1 MNKPVSGRKPT
12 SPLMDALRL
21 FLHNKPAVFALG
33 MILLLAFAAISGQ
46 ALVGKKP
53 TDDQL
58 ALMEKA
64 EVTGDTL
71 DMQVNRNAV
80 LDHTKTELKDT
91 FERPYIST
99 LLAAPF
105 GGYDADDEEF
115 IRKSYHDRQLAQG
128 VSEDKIVPLTDEEV
142 SAVRKEGISSDGEK
156 TYYLGTDD
164 LGRDVLARL
173 WAGSSISL
181 TIGFLAVGISVLL
194 GITLGGIA
202 GYFGRSRVRLP
213 LLATLLLT
221 AAGGILWA
229 AEFVAAAVPLLVLA
243 GLFFLVQL
251 AMAVMGK
258 RYKSAIAFAVV
269 LAISFGVMMYNRHVE
284 TSTPEGM
291 AFTHAS
297 LVADQSYEL
306 LREIRDLGS
315 AQKLVE
321 DKDPDALEE
330 SDVLEMQLAIEHKQ
344 AELDLELVRHDLIVH
359 QAQVEIAE
367 RSVPEHEDRVEYL
380 RSLGLEED
388 AAAVEKILEGEK
400 KRLEG
405 LSDKAEAL
413 EKAIEEQ
420 QGKTDA
426 ALEQGVGDI
435 KLQSSNALLERRADL
450 RGKVVS
456 KFRAERDN
464 RFETLVKGKTLDG
477 STRYSTYRVL
487 RHFLTAVILYLLLVV
502 TSLLVAADAQAASGE
517 DKGPLSKVFIPT
529 ITVDDLVMR
538 FTEIMLTIPVLFLI
552 LMVLALFERDVY
564 IVMAVIGLTSWM
576 GTTRFVRA
584 EILSLREQDFI
595 QAARA
600 LGVSD
605 SRIIWRHLVPNAISP
620 VLVSATIG
628 VAGAVLAESTLSF
641 LGIGAGPD
649 QDTWGKILA
658 DGRLFL
664 QDAAWLTWI
673 PGIAI
678 LITVLSFNLLGEGLR
693 EAFNPKLRGR

>member
-1 MNKPVSGRKPT
+1 MSNGTQTRKPT
-12 SPLMDALRL
+12 SPLRDAFRL
-21 FLHNKPAVFALG
+21 FLRNKPAVIALA
-33 MILLLAFAAISGQ
+33 MIILLALAAGSGQ
-46 ALVGKKP
+46 WLVGKKP
-53 TDDQL
+53 TEDQL
-58 ALMEKA
+58 KLMEKA
-64 EVTGDTL
+64 AITGDEL
-71 DMQVNRNAV
+71 DIKVNKDAL

-91 FERPYIST
+91 FLP
-99 LLAAPF
+99 
-105 GGYDADDEEF
+105 
-115 IRKSYHDRQLAQG
+115 
-128 VSEDKIVPLTDEEV
+128 PLTRSDETG
-142 SAVRKEGISSDGEK
+142 KF
-156 TYYLGTDD
+156 YWLGTDN

-202 GYFGRSRVRLP
+202 GFFGRSRVRLP
-213 LLATLLLT
+213 LLATLLL
-221 AAGGILWA
+221 AGAGGILWA
-229 AEFVAAAVPLLVLA
+229 AEFEAAAWPLFIAAAAFLA
-243 GLFFLVQL
+243 VQA
-251 AMAVMGK
+251 AMAVIGR
-258 RYKSAIAFAVV
+258 RYKSTVA
-269 LAISFGVMMYNRHVE
+269 LAIVIVLFLCVRFYNGHIE
-284 TSTPEGM
+284 NDTPEG
-291 AFTHAS
+291 AVYTSAS
-297 LVADQSYEL
+297 SIADSSYEL
-306 LREIRDLGS
+306 VRDIRDLGAEVKKIEDS
-315 AQKLVE
+315 EPTAKDEDWRREKQLQIELKRAKLDLATARHQQIANQSQIE
-321 DKDPDALEE
+321 IINRSLEE
-330 SDVLEMQLAIEHKQ
+330 RQQRIT
-344 AELDLELVRHDLIVH
+344 
-359 QAQVEIAE
+359 
-367 RSVPEHEDRVEYL
+367 YL
-380 RSLGLEED
+380 QSLGLEDD
-388 AAAVEKILEGEK
+388 AKIEQAVLDNDRKRLKDLEAKTESLGAAVAKVETAL
-400 KRLEG
+400 
-405 LSDKAEAL
+405 AEQETKVPA
-413 EKAIEEQ
+413 
-420 QGKTDA
+420 
-426 ALEQGVGDI
+426 DI
-435 KLQSSNALLERRADL
+435 KLQSSNDLLDRRADL
-450 RGKVVS
+450 RGKVVD
-456 KFRAERDN
+456 KFRAERDS
-464 RFETLVKGKTLDG
+464 RFETLVKGKNLDG
-477 STRYSTYRVL
+477 TTRYGTFRVL
-487 RHFLTAVILYLLLVV
+487 RHFLTAVVLYILLLV
-502 TSLLVAADAQAASGE
+502 TSLLVAADGQAAAGE
-517 DKGPLSKVFIPT
+517 SKNPLRVLFVPT

-605 SRIIWRHLVPNAISP
+605 FRIIWRHLVPNAISP